1 MTEKCICNEPSER
14 HGQYRK
20 PVRLCSVHGDPD
32 LLTMLDMIK
41 DLQSKV
47 DLIFEVDQKRVRGR

>member
-1 MTEKCICNEPSER
+1 MIEKCICNAPSER

-41 DLQSKV
+41 ELQRQV
-47 DLIFEVDQKRVRGR
+47 EMIMEVDQARRR